1 MKKQSYVSASV
12 LPFHQKLLNTQNFY
26 YPLKLHRE
34 LDREIERLRE
44 RERYRD
50 HVKPVIRD

>member
-44 RERYRD
+44 RYRD